1 MYNMEIFAYIMD
13 REYLLC
19 NQLFLAIVQLDSGEA
34 SDLEPAADP
43 NNLSIHLH

>member
-1 MYNMEIFAYIMD
+1 MLQAELRPFIF
-13 REYLLC
+13 E
-19 NQLFLAIVQLDSGEA
+19 IVQLDSGEA